1 MDDITRA
8 AVAVATMIV
17 GASLLALLVSN
28 KSQTAN
34 VIKAAADGFS
44 NMLNTALSPVV
55 QNGYSAPIATYH

>member
-1 MDDITRA
+1 MEDIVGA

-34 VIKAAADGFS
+34 VISAASSGFS
-44 NMLNTALSPVV
+44 QMLNTALSPVV
-55 QNGYSAPIATYH
+55 QNGINTPIAVYH